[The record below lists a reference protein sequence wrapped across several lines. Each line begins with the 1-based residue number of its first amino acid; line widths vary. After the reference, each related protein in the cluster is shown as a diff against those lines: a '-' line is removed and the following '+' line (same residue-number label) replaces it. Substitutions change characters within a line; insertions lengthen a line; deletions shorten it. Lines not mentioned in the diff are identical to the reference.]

1 MQNPKEKM
9 DLSQFI
15 LSLIFI
21 IAISITS
28 FLIIK
33 PFILGFLWASTIVI
47 TTWPILLKIQKFLG
61 GKRIIAVI
69 SMITILLLFIII
81 PIVLLINSLITT
93 SIPII
98 HWCSSNTLEFPELIW
113 LQDIPLI
120 GKKIFISY
128 HTLLDSNGAE
138 LIKEIRPYMGRT
150 TQFIILQAKNF
161 GLFIIHLTLTLVFST
176 LLYWNGEKIS
186 YIIHQFASRISSENG
201 DAIISLTVR
210 AIRSVVLGVLVTAL
224 IQAFLSGIGLL
235 ILNVPYWTLLMLLIV
250 FSCLVQLGP
259 LPILIPSIIWLYW
272 NDNNTWGTLLLIWS
286 LFVFILDNILRPFFI
301 RIGSDLPTFLILS
314 GVIGG
319 LLIFGI
325 IGLFI
330 GPVVLIILYRLTIA
344 WIHGISINAFLNDVN
359 IKSKIN

>member
-47 TTWPILLKIQKFLG
+47 ATWPLMLKIQKFLG
-61 GKRIIAVI
+61 VGRLIALI
-69 SMITILLLFIII
+69 SMVVILLLLFII
-81 PIVLLINSLITT
+81 PIVLLVNSLIST
-93 SIPII
+93 SIPLIQ
-98 HWCSSNTLEFPELIW
+98 WFSSNTLEFPELIW
-113 LQDIPLI
+113 LQDIPII

-128 HTLLDSNGAE
+128 KELLDSDGAE
-138 LIKEIRPYMGRT
+138 LIKEVRPYMGRT
-150 TQFIILQAKNF
+150 TEFFIIQAKNF
-161 GLFIIHLTLTLVFST
+161 GLFVMHLTLMLIFSI

-186 YIIHQFASRISSENG
+186 NIIRQFASRISSKNG
-201 DAIISLTVR
+201 DAIIFLTVSS
-210 AIRSVVLGVLVTAL
+210 IRSIALGVVVAAL
-224 IQAFLSGIGLL
+224 IQAFLSGLGLL
-235 ILNVPYWTLLMLLIV
+235 VSGVPYWTLLMILIV
-250 FSCLVQLGP
+250 FSCLIQLGP
-259 LPILIPSIIWLYW
+259 LPILIPSVIWLYW
-272 NDNNTWGTLLLIWS
+272 NNDTTWGTLLLIWS
-286 LFVFILDNILRPFFI
+286 CFVFVLDNILRPFFI

-319 LLIFGI
+319 LLSFGM

-330 GPVVLIILYRLTIA
+330 GPVILVILYRLIIS
-344 WIHGISINAFLNDVN
+344 WIYGVSINTTTIN
-359 IKSKIN
+359 IKYKVN